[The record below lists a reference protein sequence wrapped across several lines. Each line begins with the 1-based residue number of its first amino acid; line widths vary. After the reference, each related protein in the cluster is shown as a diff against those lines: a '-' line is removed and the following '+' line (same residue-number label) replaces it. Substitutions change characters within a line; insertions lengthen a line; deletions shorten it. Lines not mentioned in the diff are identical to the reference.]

1 MLKFFNAHL
10 FFVLVI
16 LLQLPPN
23 CSCPEGLQRQKAA
36 RCLILWSKQKSL
48 SIDVQLKSWDAFC
61 NRINTVFFLLIVLF
75 FLRGAES
82 PVTHRIFYQACSSYL
97 WRVSGPS
104 GCWTVLPT
112 WYPPHS
118 EQLQQMTSISSSLG
132 VSSGLTEPLPGL
144 YHLLVAHRLTSALL
158 QACVIYRSWELLH
171 VVPAAAGRWAVN
183 LLTLCSCIP
192 CLLQF
197 GHNPGL
203 WTLLEKL
210 LLLFFITLYFQW
222 GGGGWRWLLEGLR
235 SLLPAVS

>member
-1 MLKFFNAHL
+1 MLICFL
-10 FFVLVI
+10 YLSSCCSYP
-16 LLQLPPN
+16 QN

-75 FLRGAES
+75 FSKRSRIPCNS
-82 PVTHRIFYQACSSYL
+82 PVFLPSLQLLSLESFRTFWMLNGLAHL
-97 WRVSGPS
+97 VS
-104 GCWTVLPT
+104 PT
-112 WYPPHS
+112 FRAAAAVDIHI
-118 EQLQQMTSISSSLG
+118 LQSRSILG
-132 VSSGLTEPLPGL
+132 TDWPLPGL